1 MYSVANV
8 EKFLDD
14 IGLQGEQREAIMNRC
29 YKVSHCNLISVG
41 EVVQQIFDDVIL
53 SIEFEIAVFESDEHE
68 KIRKEAIKAMQE
80 RIE

>member
-8 EKFLDD
+8 EKFLDEKG
-14 IGLQGEQREAIMNRC
+14 IQGEQREVIMERC
-29 YKVSHCNLISVG
+29 HKVSFQNLISVG

-53 SIEFEIAVFESDEHE
+53 TIEFEIAVFESDEHE